1 MVATYVGQHVHAIAP
16 SRFGYFRS
24 DLPRDATP
32 ALQGDAF
39 AILLD
44 HLGIDEAVIVGYS
57 AGGTSAFAFALRNP
71 ERTSALVLA
80 SSALPPPTADPST
93 LSDPPRI
100 LRPLMSSLT
109 RTDLPMWLVA
119 RLMPSTMH
127 RLMGIPHR
135 GRYDRRGRRLDLPR
149 PRTPRRLRLRHVR
162 RQPLRPKHQTRA
174 PHRPDAAGSRRGRQ
188 PGPLC
193 QRRSRRRT
201 HPGTSSSFPS
211 PGEATCSSAKRPA
224 SVARSTLSSGALP
237 HRHEL
242 LRLNGLRCGELIACD
257 VTDVGSHSWHPH
269 PGAAHHQR

>member
-135 GRYDRRGRRLDLPR
+135 AATIDAVVASIFPVRVRREGFVFDTFVGNPCVRNTRLEHLTVPTLLVHAADDSLAPYANAEAAVERIPGRRARSRPPGRPPVPR
-149 PRTPRRLRLRHVR
+149 P
-162 RQPLRPKHQTRA
+162 
-174 PHRPDAAGSRRGRQ
+174 
-188 PGPLC
+188 
-193 QRRSRRRT
+193 
-201 HPGTSSSFPS
+201 
-211 PGEATCSSAKRPA
+211 
-224 SVARSTLSSGALP
+224 
-237 HRHEL
+237 
-242 LRLNGLRCGELIACD
+242 
-257 VTDVGSHSWHPH
+257 TDPH
-269 PGAAHHQR
+269 P